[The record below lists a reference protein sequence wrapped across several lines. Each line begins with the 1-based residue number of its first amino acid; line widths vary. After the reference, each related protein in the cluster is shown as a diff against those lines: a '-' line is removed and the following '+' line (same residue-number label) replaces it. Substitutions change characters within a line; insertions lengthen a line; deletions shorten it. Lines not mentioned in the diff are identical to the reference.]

1 MFKIMDDDN
10 SRSLSLYEFTKAMRD
25 FKVGIAEE
33 YISTIFNA
41 FDLNRDGVLDIDE
54 FLMAIRGDLNSFRL
68 DLVQQAFKKLDKN
81 NNGQVELA
89 DIRGLY
95 RADRH
100 PDVISGKRTED

>member
-81 NNGQVELA
+81 KLLLIYINNRVYIIIILR
-89 DIRGLY
+89 IIIL
-95 RADRH
+95 
-100 PDVISGKRTED
+100 T